1 MNEEL
6 LMFIKKCQKNY
17 DKPDIHSF
25 NISIKGGCAFVV
37 CRSNHDKKNVHAELY
52 INGSAEE
59 IANILNDLDADYDT
73 IDM

>member
-6 LMFIKKCQKNY
+6 LRFIKKCQKNC

-37 CRSNHDKKNVHAELY
+37 CGSNHDKKNVHAELY
-52 INGSAEE
+52 INGTAEE
-59 IANILNDLDADYDT
+59 IANMLNDLGADCDT